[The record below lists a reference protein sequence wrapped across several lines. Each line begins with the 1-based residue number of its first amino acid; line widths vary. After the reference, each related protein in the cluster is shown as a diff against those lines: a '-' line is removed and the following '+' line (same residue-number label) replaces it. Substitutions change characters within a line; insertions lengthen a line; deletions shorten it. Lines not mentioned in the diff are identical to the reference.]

1 MKSLSL
7 YYKEENKR
15 IAADMV
21 VLFLGQKNMIL
32 EMKNPENQK
41 WEYFP
46 ILSIWDNG
54 FRGGAKTPVFH
65 DSIIEMR
72 FVDMKKEPDAFIE
85 GKFSARISSIRI
97 LEGSEEYLLCAD
109 IVNGYEAWERLS
121 GWLMK

>member
-21 VLFLGQKNMIL
+21 VLFLEQKDMIL

-46 ILSIWDNG
+46 ILSILKLKSLLNRLYH
-54 FRGGAKTPVFH
+54 FAIFH
-65 DSIIEMR
+65 R
-72 FVDMKKEPDAFIE
+72 
-85 GKFSARISSIRI
+85 
-97 LEGSEEYLLCAD
+97 
-109 IVNGYEAWERLS
+109 
-121 GWLMK
+121 